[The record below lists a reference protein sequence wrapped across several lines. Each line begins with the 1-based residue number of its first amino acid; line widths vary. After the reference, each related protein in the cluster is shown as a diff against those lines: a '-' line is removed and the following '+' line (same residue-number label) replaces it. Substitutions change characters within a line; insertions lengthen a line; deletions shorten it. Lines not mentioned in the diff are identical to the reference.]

1 MLDRKLFGEPGW
13 DMLLALYCLPTRGER
28 LCITALSNAS
38 GGSLTTGL
46 RWQAILI
53 EDGLI
58 ERFPDENDGRR
69 DFVRLTERGRNQLED
84 YLLWLFH
91 FEGRD
96 DSAAGRPRNRL

>member
-28 LCITALSNAS
+28 LGITALSLAS
-38 GGSLTTGL
+38 AGPQTTAL

-58 ERFPDENDGRR
+58 ERYDDEDDGRR
-69 DFVRLTERGRNQLED
+69 SFVRLTEAGRNLLED
-84 YLLWLFH
+84 YLLRLFH
-91 FEGRD
+91 VDGLGGA
-96 DSAAGRPRNRL
+96 SI